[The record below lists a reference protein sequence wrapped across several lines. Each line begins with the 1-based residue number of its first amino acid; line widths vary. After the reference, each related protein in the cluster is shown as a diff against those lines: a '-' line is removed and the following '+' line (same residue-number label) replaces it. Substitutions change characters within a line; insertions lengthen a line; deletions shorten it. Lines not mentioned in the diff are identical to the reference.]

1 MTCRSHPRL
10 MRLKMGVRRTIIIRH
25 CAAGQP
31 GVLSSTLYRRIRE
44 INVVLSSLGPLEGNA
59 RMLLER
65 VCPSPDL
72 TAPLSLQRKSRH
84 FQRENALSLIASE
97 AATRIESSIKD

>member
-1 MTCRSHPRL
+1 

-25 CAAGQP
+25 CAAGQA
-31 GVLSSTLYRRIRE
+31 GVPSSTLYRRIRE

-72 TAPLSLQRKSRH
+72 DSTAVAPAK
-84 FQRENALSLIASE
+84 IAAFPTGE
-97 AATRIESSIKD
+97 RVVADR